1 MSWAIPSYFI
11 MLTWTG
17 VAAAQSAP
25 VPQAL
30 STEGR
35 PPTSVPERPMV
46 IGAIPASP
54 PRPVAVAPA
63 ELGIDEQQQRLADL
77 EMQAAIAAA
86 RLRVVQAEQQAQQLQ
101 GNVARVN
108 AGIGDVPE
116 LVAVTGSR
124 NLVAE
129 FRVGARF
136 VVAADG
142 DWLTPDWRVVKVAP
156 GGVDL
161 VKRNGQRHTALLG
174 QQPVEA
180 SAAAPLVPASL
191 GSGPSR

>member
-1 MSWAIPSYFI
+1 MSLAIPSLALALALSGATPAQDTPVPSYPP
-11 MLTWTG
+11 TG
-17 VAAAQSAP
+17 GPTSSVPPERPITIGSVPSTPSRPVTVAAAEQ
-25 VPQAL
+25 
-30 STEGR
+30 
-35 PPTSVPERPMV
+35 
-46 IGAIPASP
+46 
-54 PRPVAVAPA
+54 
-63 ELGIDEQQQRLADL
+63 GIDEQQQQLADL

-101 GNVARVN
+101 GNVARIN

-124 NLVAE
+124 HLSAE

-142 DWLTPDWRVVKVAP
+142 DWLTPEWRVIRVVAN
-156 GGVDL
+156 GVDL
-161 VKRNGQRHTALLG
+161 IKRNGQRHTALLG
-174 QQPVEA
+174 QQPVDVA
-180 SAAAPLVPASL
+180 LPFSAVPASF